1 MTEVIKVIAYCN
13 LQHDVTKNMQNIRKI
28 LIATLFLILGEV
40 DKINAVGGN
49 RFENTYNA
57 PNILKFVGE
66 KSYTADEIRKSLSN
80 SAEYWTS
87 AYRNLSKEKYTAS
100 VRRLIRAGYLHGG
113 FADVEIDIL
122 DNKDDTFLVRINE
135 GRRYLC
141 GDIIIEPF
149 ESFTSYDD
157 LKKIIISPPTGSKYS
172 YINVKW
178 LEGEPAP
185 MDEAVN
191 PINFSKNIDRFLF
204 NSGLNLKCSVSIKPK
219 RNQSVAVMHVSLIKK
234 VTTHT
239 ISEIIVDG
247 PKKNSKQEILDY
259 LKIKQGMYCDDG
271 LVARLNK
278 KLLKSARFLSHN
290 VWLEDVSD
298 KSSSRKLFIQ
308 LKEYDKASPLTK
320 KLSREEV
327 GIVNFFEN
335 LQNIGNLK
343 KDIVLDFRIQNMER
357 EEIEVLRSFLAP
369 LIPPDI
375 KAIDAKI
382 IFSNDG
388 IFISLR
394 YGNHSVKENLI
405 AAISYSRSNGLGLS
419 LPGLNIRYQSK
430 KLIIPNSPAKFKII
444 ASLAPLSDSD
454 KNGKDFQFL
463 LGASA
468 SSNTLNDDPLKDL
481 FDINI
486 SPVAS
491 INLLKSKGTK
501 CHIIN
506 KYLTIINSNN
516 NFDTTAKIDVSD
528 NTLVSLEIRDK
539 TKSNISISVSMESGA
554 LGHSIQKI
562 ITETNSLSNSY
573 DPLNEFGSLLS
584 TIVKISSFFIDSER
598 EKVNTKKQVQI
609 LSRLAVK
616 GGSFIEN
623 LLALEKTDQFNL
635 GKLDWSKINHVE
647 GREIPVRSMSQKN
660 FEKIFKKMMATNTTN
675 VNVSNP
681 FYEFISIMLFQFKDE
696 LFSVGSWPWVM
707 SVKSMTIQE
716 NDLDYSEEFLI
727 DLCKS
732 ENIGPLGCVVATYIL
747 ANNGSK
753 KALDSALKG
762 LGKINADEFKND
774 YLPVLAPDSVFYNS
788 FKEVA
793 HFYSELE
800 PDEKKLLL
808 NIFET
813 VPSAKETIKKLD
825 QYPGKSIAEIM
836 EPLLFDLWER
846 RLRNVIKDYL
856 FSIVLRKTSEN

>member
-660 FEKIFKKMMATNTTN
+660 FEKIFKMMATNSTN